1 MENLKTIVANNLVLL
16 RKKFGYKQSEVAEK
30 LNYSDKTI
38 SKWENAEMLP
48 SVENLI
54 ELCKLYNVT
63 LDEITKEIEDDAIVK
78 VEKDKYRASKLSIA
92 LLAISSI
99 WIIATI
105 FFVYA
110 QIISNNV
117 YWTVFVWAI
126 PVSMILAIIFNSL
139 WGNIKMNYVYIS
151 ILLWSSIASIYL
163 QFLTY
168 NLIPLFFIGGPV
180 QIAIVLWAN
189 IKKKK

>member
-48 SVENLI
+48 SVENLV

-63 LDEITKEIEDDAIVK
+63 LDEITKEIEDEVNIK
-78 VEKDKYRASKLSIA
+78 TQKDKYRASKLSIA